1 MPRRILIVEDHIKT
15 AESIKK
21 GLSEQDMIVDIA
33 LNGKIA
39 KDKIIKCQYDLIIS
53 DIIMPELN
61 GIELCTYLRNQKINT
76 PILLLS
82 ALDSTDMKIT
92 GLDAGGDDYLT
103 KPFEF
108 KELLARARA
117 LYRRNK
123 EIEIEI
129 EDRTIIAVGDLTIN
143 IRYKSVERKGIKID
157 LTPKE
162 YKLLEYLILK
172 KGQVVNKTELVE
184 NVWEFDF
191 DPGTNVVEVY
201 INYLRNKID
210 KGHGQKL
217 IHNRSGIGYFIS
229 EI

>member
-1 MPRRILIVEDHIKT
+1 MSRRILIVEDHIKT

-21 GLSEQDMIVDIA
+21 GLAEQDMIVDIA

-39 KDKIIKCQYDLIIS
+39 KDKIIQCQYDLIIS

>member
-1 MPRRILIVEDHIKT
+1 MPRKILIVEDHIKT

-21 GLSEQDMIVDIA
+21 GLSEQQIHVDIA
-33 LNGKIA
+33 VNGKIA
-39 KDKIIKCQYDLIIS
+39 KDLILQFQYDVIIS

-61 GIELCTYLRNQKINT
+61 GIELCTHLRAQNNNT

-108 KELLARARA
+108 KELLARVKA
-117 LYRRNK
+117 LIRRNK
-123 EIEIEI
+123 DIDPEKRSLI
-129 EDRTIIAVGDLTIN
+129 TVGDLSIN
-143 IRYKSVERKGIKID
+143 MLNKTVERSGVVID

-172 KGQVVNKTELVE
+172 KGQVVKKSELVE

-210 KGHGQKL
+210 KGHQQKL